1 MLGYPIE
8 LTPDDNGTLLVT
20 CPDLPEVTSFA
31 EDEAEAWLRAKD
43 AIEEAL
49 AHRIADGEEIPGP
62 SPAQGRWVAAL
73 PTLSQVK
80 VELYRAMRAEG
91 LSAPGLAE
99 RLGLQSSAAE
109 RMLDLNHPTPMPQ
122 LDAAFRAL
130 GKRLSIEV
138 RAA

>member
-31 EDEAEAWLRAKD
+31 QDVAEAPLRAKD

-49 AHRIADGEEIPGP
+49 AHRIADGEEIPVP
-62 SPAQGRWVAAL
+62 SPARGRETAVL
-73 PTLSQVK
+73 PILAQVK
-80 VELYRAMRAEG
+80 VELYRAMRTED

-99 RLGLQSSAAE
+99 RLGLQTSAVQ

-122 LDAAFRAL
+122 LDAAFRAP

>member
-1 MLGYPIE
+1 M
-8 LTPDDNGTLLVT
+8 
-20 CPDLPEVTSFA
+20 TSFA
-31 EDEAEAWLRAKD
+31 KDAAEAPLRAKD

-49 AHRIADGEEIPGP
+49 AHRIAHGEEIPVP
-62 SPAQGRWVAAL
+62 SPTRGRETAVLPMLAQA
-73 PTLSQVK
+73 K